1 MVITIILIT
10 AGILLFT
17 VGIAFMFVF
26 GYAAGEQAA
35 RAEAWISVKDGPPD
49 SDEYDLVLAYVH
61 VNDKIDNF
69 EIIAEYVN
77 GEWRRD
83 VDYAKLSDLGMTVTH
98 WAPLPEPPQ
107 NDNNIILLE
116 V

>member
-10 AGILLFT
+10 TGLILFT
-17 VGIAFMFVF
+17 LGIAFMFVF

-49 SDEYDLVLAYVH
+49 SDEYDWVLAYVH
-61 VNDKIDNF
+61 INNEIDNF
-69 EIIAEYVN
+69 AIIAEYVN

-83 VDYAKLSDLGMTVTH
+83 VDYANLSALGMRVTH
-98 WAPLPEPPQ
+98 WMPLPEPPKE
-107 NDNNIILLE
+107 NKFMLE